1 MPTAPGYPVQ
11 LLLTDA
17 PVLVVGGGT
26 VAARK
31 AAGLIGAGARVT
43 VVAPEVSSGLEA
55 LSAQV
60 ERRPYS
66 AGEAAN
72 YRLVVTATD
81 DPAVNA
87 AVAADATAAGV
98 FVNSADDPA
107 NCTFTLPAIARRGP
121 VTVAVATD
129 GTSPLLAQALRDRF
143 AALLDDDV
151 LALAADLAALRTEI
165 RESGRST
172 EDVDWPTLLA
182 SDPRWQRLTSPP
194 SDFHTQV
201 AAQGAA
207 NALQNASS
215 DDEGP
220 R

>member
-1 MPTAPGYPVQ
+1 VPTAPGYPVQ
-11 LLLTDA
+11 LLLSDA
-17 PVLVVGGGT
+17 PVLVVGGGA

-31 AAGLIGAGARVT
+31 AAGLIAAGADVT
-43 VVAPEVSSGLEA
+43 IVAPHVAPDAEA
-55 LSAQV
+55 LTAQI

-66 AGEAAN
+66 PGEAAG

-121 VTVAVATD
+121 VTVAVASD
-129 GTSPLLAQALRDRF
+129 GTSPLLSQALRDRF

-151 LALAADLAALRTEI
+151 LALAADLAALRKEI
-165 RESGRST
+165 QESGRST
-172 EDVDWPTLLA
+172 EDVDWRTLLA
-182 SDPRWQRLTSPP
+182 DDPRWQRLIGE
-194 SDFHTQV
+194 V
-201 AAQGAA
+201 A
-207 NALQNASS
+207 
-215 DDEGP
+215 

>member
-11 LLLTDA
+11 LILSGA

-31 AAGLIGAGARVT
+31 AAGLIAAGAAVT
-43 VVAPEVSSGLEA
+43 IVAPVVSPQAADSG
-55 LSAQV
+55 AQV
-60 ERRPYS
+60 ERRPYA
-66 AGEAAN
+66 AGEAAA

-87 AVAADATAAGV
+87 RVAADATAANV
-98 FVNSADDPA
+98 FVNSADDPE

-129 GTSPLLAQALRDRF
+129 GTSPLLAQTLRDRF

-151 LALAADLAALRTEI
+151 LALVADLASLRNEI
-165 RESGRST
+165 QESGRST
-172 EDVDWPTLLA
+172 EDVDWHALLA
-182 SDPRWQRLTSPP
+182 DDPRWASLV
-194 SDFHTQV
+194 DG
-201 AAQGAA
+201 GA
-207 NALQNASS
+207 
-215 DDEGP
+215 

>member
-11 LLLTDA
+11 LLLSDA
-17 PVLVVGGGT
+17 PVLVVGGGA

-31 AAGLIGAGARVT
+31 AAGLIAAGAAVT
-43 VVAPEVSSGLEA
+43 IVAPEISPEA
-55 LSAQV
+55 ETLGARI

-66 AGEAAN
+66 AGEAAE

-81 DPAVNA
+81 DAEVNA
-87 AVAADATAAGV
+87 LVAADATTAGI

-121 VTVAVATD
+121 VTVAVGTD

-151 LALAADLAALRTEI
+151 LALAADLAALRKEI
-165 RESGRST
+165 REAGRST
-172 EDVDWPTLLA
+172 EDVDWRALLA
-182 SDPRWQRLTSPP
+182 DDPRWQRLT
-194 SDFHTQV
+194 
-201 AAQGAA
+201 GAV
-207 NALQNASS
+207 Q
-215 DDEGP
+215 
-220 R
+220 

>member
-11 LLLTDA
+11 LLLSDS
-17 PVLVVGGGT
+17 PVLVVGGGA

-31 AAGLIGAGARVT
+31 AAGLIAAGADVT
-43 VVAPEVSSGLEA
+43 VVAPHLSPEVEELGA
-55 LSAQV
+55 RI
-60 ERRPYS
+60 ERRTYAP
-66 AGEAAN
+66 GEAAG
-72 YRLVVTATD
+72 YRLVITATD
-81 DPAVNA
+81 DPVVNA
-87 AVAADATAAGV
+87 AVAEDATAAGV

-151 LALAADLAALRTEI
+151 LALAADLSALRQEI
-165 RESGRST
+165 QESGRST
-172 EDVDWPTLLA
+172 EDVDWRTLLA
-182 SDPRWQRLTSPP
+182 DDPRWQRLTSE
-194 SDFHTQV
+194 
-201 AAQGAA
+201 GA
-207 NALQNASS
+207 
-215 DDEGP
+215 

>member
-11 LLLTDA
+11 LLLSDV
-17 PVLVVGGGT
+17 PVLVVGAGS

-31 AAGLIGAGARVT
+31 AAGLIAAGAAVT
-43 VVAPEVSSGLEA
+43 IVAPEVSAEA
-55 LSAQV
+55 QELGARV
-60 ERRPYS
+60 ERRAYE

-72 YRLVVTATD
+72 YRLVVTATS

-129 GTSPLLAQALRDRF
+129 GTSPLLAQALRDRC
-143 AALLDDDV
+143 AALLDDEV
-151 LALAADLAALRTEI
+151 LALAADLASLRKEI
-165 RESGRST
+165 RDSGRST
-172 EDVDWPTLLA
+172 EDVDWPALLA
-182 SDPRWQRLTSPP
+182 NDPRWQRLTSPT
-194 SDFHTQV
+194 SDFHTQLV
-201 AAQGAA
+201 AQGAT
-207 NALQNASS
+207 NALENAEASQ
-215 DDEGP
+215 
-220 R
+220 

>member
-11 LLLTDA
+11 LLLSGA

-31 AAGLIGAGARVT
+31 AAGLVAAGADVT
-43 VVAPEVSSGLEA
+43 VVAPDVSPA
-55 LSAQV
+55 LAALGVRIEQ
-60 ERRPYS
+60 RPYA

-72 YRLVVTATD
+72 YRLVITATD
-81 DPAVNA
+81 DIVVNA
-87 AVAADATAAGV
+87 QVAADANAAGV

-151 LALAADLAALRTEI
+151 LALATDLAALRSEI
-165 RESGRST
+165 KAEGRST
-172 EDVDWPTLLA
+172 EEVDWPTLLA
-182 SDPRWQRLTSPP
+182 DNPRWQRLT
-194 SDFHTQV
+194 
-201 AAQGAA
+201 GAG
-207 NALQNASS
+207 Q
-215 DDEGP
+215 
-220 R
+220 

>member
-11 LLLTDA
+11 LLLSDL
-17 PVLVVGGGT
+17 PVLVVGGGA

-31 AAGLIGAGARVT
+31 AAGLIAAGAAVT
-43 VVAPEVSSGLEA
+43 IVAPEVSPQVEA
-55 LSAQV
+55 LTGATI
-60 ERRPYS
+60 ERRPYLS
-66 AGEAAN
+66 GEASG

-87 AVAADATAAGV
+87 SVAADASASGV

-151 LALAADLAALRTEI
+151 LALAADLAALRTQIKAE
-165 RESGRST
+165 GRST
-172 EDVDWPTLLA
+172 EDVDWSSLLA
-182 SDPRWQRLTSPP
+182 DNPRWQRLTS
-194 SDFHTQV
+194 
-201 AAQGAA
+201 AEA
-207 NALQNASS
+207 
-215 DDEGP
+215 